1 MEKFNFILIIFKFI
15 KFIFLKRIMLLDFI
29 LYFLKRLVFEVILN
43 GMLLILEVVFLNV
56 LVLVDLLF
64 C

>member
-29 LYFLKRLVFEVILN
+29 SYFLKRSVFEVISN
-43 GMLLILEVVFLNV
+43 GMLLISEVVFSNV

>member
-29 LYFLKRLVFEVILN
+29 SYFLKRSVFEVISN

>member
-29 LYFLKRLVFEVILN
+29 SYFLKRSVFEVISN
-43 GMLLILEVVFLNV
+43 GMLLISEVVFLNV

>member
-29 LYFLKRLVFEVILN
+29 SYFLKRLVFEVILN
-43 GMLLILEVVFLNV
+43 GMLLISEVVFSNV